1 MKKDAYLS
9 HAPATAIGSPS
20 DGSCLIFNLWHYNRH
35 DTCDRELTHFEARK
49 QDLISKGIKSK
60 GWGCGYLPSY

>member
-60 GWGCGYLPSY
+60 G